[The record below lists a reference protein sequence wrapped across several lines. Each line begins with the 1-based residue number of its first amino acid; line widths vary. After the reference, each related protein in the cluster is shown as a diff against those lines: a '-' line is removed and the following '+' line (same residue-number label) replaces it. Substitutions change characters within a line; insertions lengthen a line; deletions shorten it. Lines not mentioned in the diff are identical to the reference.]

1 MAAYSIPTGPFT
13 GSYTVPASSSNKP
26 SVADRV
32 SDTARGTSTAFGV
45 STGVGGYI
53 PGGVQAA
60 QDAVAKQVQD
70 AWNSVNQQAR
80 SVIGSDAEPSSWADP
95 STYTLPSNKTTGPG
109 QQVSNPYSSTPG
121 STAPAST
128 AAQQTSGV
136 PALGTP
142 QAAAQQ
148 QGSDYIDP
156 AIYSIGPYVN
166 PFGNDAQVKALND
179 YYNQLGNA
187 WANWGDQAMKALQ
200 DNAVQLATTP
210 GGMEAAKAA
219 IEKQLSDALGQMRST
234 INAGVNQVINN
245 PVPDSAWSQSSSGT
259 PTIPGLVLPD
269 LVLPGI
275 TPGTTPATGDTTG
288 EGDNPAGT
296 GDNSGV
302 GETTGLSTTSPA
314 PYTLPDLPGPNPER
328 VNHVDTTEL
337 RDMLQQIVD
346 SQTEQSN
353 NKINYA
359 VQQGVNELNRAME
372 DAAKNY
378 QTQRNQVSADEARAL
393 DNQALY
399 SEARGD
405 RGGIGE
411 AQYAAIQNAAAQNR
425 RAVNDAQVKLGT
437 DTARQIADLRAQGEF
452 EKADQLL
459 SIAQSHMS
467 QLMNLEQ
474 WAMGTNVGVDE
485 FNSQLQQWVD
495 EYNLDKQK
503 FLSDLDLSAAQLT
516 GMFSDGT
523 RTYEAEQALISS
535 LANSG
540 NAMLQMGV
548 MPSRQQLQAMGMS
561 QAQAQQY
568 IAKKTSPLGVLGL
581 I

>member
-13 GSYTVPASSSNKP
+13 GSYKVPATSSNKP

-53 PGGVQAA
+53 PGGAQSMQDAYNNQLQAA
-60 QDAVAKQVQD
+60 QDAYNKQVQE
-70 AWNSVNQQAR
+70 SMAR
-80 SVIGSDAEPSSWADP
+80 LRGDTPASYD
-95 STYTLPSNKTTGPG
+95 TTGVGGNSWVTDPG
-109 QQVSNPYSSTPG
+109 RGLDKVPGKVAATDPGKSGETSSGWLGSNPQTQQSDNTWPG
-121 STAPAST
+121 YQENYPR
-128 AAQQTSGV
+128 
-136 PALGTP
+136 
-142 QAAAQQ
+142 
-148 QGSDYIDP
+148 
-156 AIYSIGPYVN
+156 YVN

-179 YYNQLGNA
+179 YYNQLGQA
-187 WANWGDQAMKALQ
+187 WADWASQAEKALK
-200 DNAVQLATTP
+200 DNAVQLANTP
-210 GGMEAAKAA
+210 GGMEAAQAA
-219 IEKQLSDALGQMRST
+219 IEKQLSDALDQWKST
-234 INAGVNQVINN
+234 INSAVSQVINN
-245 PVPDSAWSQSSSGT
+245 PTPDSSGSAWSQSGNLPGVTT
-259 PTIPGLVLPD
+259 PTTD
-269 LVLPGI
+269 
-275 TPGTTPATGDTTG
+275 GTTGTG
-288 EGDNPAGT
+288 ESDNSAGA
-296 GDNSGV
+296 GGNSGV

-314 PYTLPDLPGPNPER
+314 PYTLPGLPGPNPER
-328 VNHVDTTEL
+328 VDHVDTEAL
-337 RDMLQQIVD
+337 RDLLQQIVG
-346 SQTEQSN
+346 SQKEQGEN
-353 NKINYA
+353 NINYA
-359 VQQGVNELNRAME
+359 VQQGINELNRAME

-378 QTQRNQVSADEARAL
+378 QTQRNQVAADEANAL

-399 SEARGD
+399 AEARGD
-405 RGGIGE
+405 RGGIGA
-411 AQYAAIQNAAAQNR
+411 AQYASIQNTAAQNH

-459 SIAQSHMS
+459 SITQSYLS
-467 QLMNLEQ
+467 QLANLEQ
-474 WAMGTNVGVDE
+474 WALSTNVGVDE

-523 RTYEAEQALISS
+523 RTFEAEQALITS

-540 NAMLQMGV
+540 NALLQMGV
-548 MPSRQQLQAMGMS
+548 MPSRQQLQAMGMTE
-561 QAQAQQY
+561 AQAQQY